1 MKQATNTRIRV
12 LLLVNNCDNGVH
24 TGYVERVDI
33 GSEVLWLYGR
43 QLRCYVIRAKSG
55 YKPRFL
61 RLGHITVRID
71 SYTRWAGNWCWD
83 MVTVDAAGAAKIVNY
98 LRRRQWEIESGW
110 ASLFEKF
117 RSGQEIAA
125 ADLTEEEGA

>member
-1 MKQATNTRIRV
+1 MKQAMSARIQV
-12 LLLVNNCDNGVH
+12 LLLVNNPDNGLPL
-24 TGYVERVDI
+24 GYTECVDI
-33 GSEVLWLYGR
+33 GSEGMQLSGR
-43 QLRCYVIRAKSG
+43 KLRCYVIRAKNSHNL
-55 YKPRFL
+55 RFL
-61 RLGHITVRID
+61 RLGHISVRID

-110 ASLFEKF
+110 TSLFEKF

-125 ADLTEEEGA
+125 ADLTEEEGS